1 MGEQRIEVEGQ
12 DLADAIRQALEQLE
26 AGSKRE
32 IQYEYDRAHF
42 RTGADTVKI
51 YAWKKEAQQVNSIGF
66 AVDYVS
72 GFLDRFGVEDGHI
85 SVVEEDEKA
94 ILSVSA
100 AEYGNIL
107 IGRDGKNLEALQH
120 LTAKALVHNGHEHRI
135 VVDVEDYRSRRD
147 ENLREDAQSA
157 CKRVLSTGEPV
168 EFRELNSY
176 ERRIAHMEV
185 AKIEGVKSHSV
196 GVGKV
201 KDLKILPE

>member
-1 MGEQRIEVEGQ
+1 MGEERIEVEGQ
-12 DLADAIRQALEQLE
+12 DLSDAIRQAMERLE

-51 YAWKKEAQQVNSIGF
+51 HAWKKEARQVNSIGF

-72 GFLDRFGVEDGHI
+72 GFLDRFGVDEGRID
-85 SVVEEDEKA
+85 VVEEDEKA
-94 ILSVSA
+94 ILSVTA
-100 AEYGNIL
+100 GDYGNIL

-120 LTAKALVHNGHEHRI
+120 LTAKALMHNGHEHRV

-147 ENLREDAQSA
+147 HNLREDAQEA
-157 CKRVLSTGEPV
+157 CKRVLATGESV
-168 EFRELNSY
+168 EFTALNSY

-185 AKIEGVKSHSV
+185 AKVEGVRSTSV